1 MLSEVL
7 VFQGTSIS
15 SYALL
20 NSKGS
25 VDTGR
30 NEITFRMAQKP
41 EEHKD
46 LLTASRR
53 FTASSLSW
61 FFQQKIQI
69 KSLCSIKNTIW
80 KLKINKVFT
89 VKFLAVRMEA
99 MLSNVYEW
107 LIFTCQ
113 EITEGFFPKTFFTAS
128 NLVKLFITVKRVYI
142 IFILI
147 WYYTAVDFHQS
158 V

>member
-1 MLSEVL
+1 M
-7 VFQGTSIS
+7 
-15 SYALL
+15 
-20 NSKGS
+20 
-25 VDTGR
+25 
-30 NEITFRMAQKP
+30 
-41 EEHKD
+41 
-46 LLTASRR
+46 
-53 FTASSLSW
+53 
-61 FFQQKIQI
+61 
-69 KSLCSIKNTIW
+69 CSIKNTNW
-80 KLKINKVFT
+80 KLKINEVFT

-107 LIFTCQ
+107 LIFTRH
-113 EITEGFFPKTFFTAS
+113 EITEGFFPETFFTAS

>member
-1 MLSEVL
+1 M
-7 VFQGTSIS
+7 
-15 SYALL
+15 
-20 NSKGS
+20 
-25 VDTGR
+25 
-30 NEITFRMAQKP
+30 
-41 EEHKD
+41 
-46 LLTASRR
+46 
-53 FTASSLSW
+53 
-61 FFQQKIQI
+61 
-69 KSLCSIKNTIW
+69 CSIKNTNW
-80 KLKINKVFT
+80 KLKINEVFT

-107 LIFTCQ
+107 LIFTRQ

-128 NLVKLFITVKRVYI
+128 NLVKLFITMKRVYI